1 MKNLFHDD
9 NSDKLAKDLRK
20 MMTDNP
26 EAFTQKS
33 KLQCLAFILDRGI
46 TRVDWEKLCKLIN
59 STGKYL
65 VPSFNHHR
73 QSKKRTTLASINAM
87 RLFFKDF

>member
-1 MKNLFHDD
+1 
-9 NSDKLAKDLRK
+9 
-20 MMTDNP
+20 MMPDNP

-59 STGKYL
+59 STGKYV
-65 VPSFNHHR
+65 VPCY
-73 QSKKRTTLASINAM
+73 TTLDKAKKELRPEGKNNI
-87 RLFFKDF
+87 LKIF

>member
-9 NSDKLAKDLRK
+9 NTDKLAKDLRK

-33 KLQCLAFILDRGI
+33 KPQCLAFILDRGI

-65 VPSFNHHR
+65 VPYYTTIDKA
-73 QSKKRTTLASINAM
+73 KKELR
-87 RLFFKDF
+87 